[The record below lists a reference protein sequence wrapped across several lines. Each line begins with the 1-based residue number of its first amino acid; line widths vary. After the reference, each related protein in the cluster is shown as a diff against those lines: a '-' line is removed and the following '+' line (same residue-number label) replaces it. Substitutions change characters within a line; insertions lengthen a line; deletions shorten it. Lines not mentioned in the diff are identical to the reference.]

1 MENKEKISNVE
12 NVVIIGSGPA
22 GYTAA
27 IYAARANLQPLLVT
41 GFNSGGIP
49 GGQLM
54 TTTFVENYP
63 GFPDGVLGPEL
74 MDLMKAQA
82 ERWGTNLYESDVVS
96 INTDSHPFELKTL
109 EGTIKTNSI
118 IIATGASANRLGVI
132 NEEKFWSKGI
142 SDLSYEESGGTIIN
156 DLDQKIWG
164 EADLI
169 FCVQTPS
176 EDNLTKLKKGAV
188 LLGLLNPYGNKELL
202 RIINSNKISALSLEL
217 LPRISRAQSSDVL
230 SSQANIAG
238 YKAVL
243 LAASELDRYFPM
255 LMTAAGTV
263 QPAKVVVLGGG
274 VAGLQAVAT
283 AKRLGAIVFVSDIRP
298 AVKEQ
303 VESLGARFI
312 ELPEIE
318 EKPGEAGGYAKAVTP
333 EFLSK
338 QKATLTKYLSE
349 ADVAICTAQ
358 VLGKKAPVLID
369 SPMIKKMRPGAVVI
383 DLAVSQGGNCEGTK
397 SNETIIKD
405 GVKLIGAG
413 ELPSSVPYDASSL
426 YAKNLTSLITPFIK
440 DGLIKLDK
448 EDELISGCL
457 LSDEGVV
464 LQNKVFEN

>member
-1 MENKEKISNVE
+1 MTKILIPIETASGERRVSATPSAVKKLKGLGCEVFVE
-12 NVVIIGSGPA
+12 SSA
-22 GYTAA
+22 GE
-27 IYAARANLQPLLVT
+27 LS
-41 GFNSGGIP
+41 GFND
-49 GGQLM
+49 
-54 TTTFVENYP
+54 T
-63 GFPDGVLGPEL
+63 
-74 MDLMKAQA
+74 
-82 ERWGTNLYESDVVS
+82 LY
-96 INTDSHPFELKTL
+96 K
-109 EGTIKTNSI
+109 
-118 IIATGASANRLGVI
+118 
-132 NEEKFWSKGI
+132 
-142 SDLSYEESGGTIIN
+142 ESGGEIVSKSNIN
-156 DLDQKIWG
+156 IW
-164 EADLI
+164 ENADVV

-176 EDNLTKLKKGAV
+176 ESNLGKLKKGV
-188 LLGLLNPYGNKELL
+188 ILLGLLDPY
-202 RIINSNKISALSLEL
+202 SNEKLQKTITSKKISALSMEL

-312 ELPEIE
+312 ELPEID
-318 EKPGEAGGYAKAVTP
+318 EKPGESGGYAKAVTP

-349 ADVAICTAQ
+349 ADVAVCTAQ

-369 SPMIKKMRPGAVVI
+369 SHMIEKMRPGAVVI

-397 SNETIIKD
+397 SNETIIRN

-413 ELPSSVPYDASSL
+413 ELPSSVPYDASTL

-440 DGLIKLDK
+440 DGVINLDK

-457 LSDEGVV
+457 LSNEGVI

>member
-1 MENKEKISNVE
+1 MTKILIPIETASGERRVSATPSAVKKLKDLGCEVFVE
-12 NVVIIGSGPA
+12 SSA
-22 GYTAA
+22 GE
-27 IYAARANLQPLLVT
+27 LS
-41 GFNSGGIP
+41 GFNDI
-49 GGQLM
+49 
-54 TTTFVENYP
+54 
-63 GFPDGVLGPEL
+63 
-74 MDLMKAQA
+74 
-82 ERWGTNLYESDVVS
+82 LY
-96 INTDSHPFELKTL
+96 K
-109 EGTIKTNSI
+109 
-118 IIATGASANRLGVI
+118 
-132 NEEKFWSKGI
+132 
-142 SDLSYEESGGTIIN
+142 ESGGEIVSKSNIN
-156 DLDQKIWG
+156 IW
-164 EADLI
+164 ENADVI
-169 FCVQTPS
+169 FCVQPPS
-176 EDNLTKLKKGAV
+176 ESNLSKLKKGTI
-188 LLGLLNPYGNKELL
+188 LLGLLNPYANEKLQKT
-202 RIINSNKISALSLEL
+202 ITSKKISALSMEL

-312 ELPEIE
+312 ELPEID
-318 EKPGEAGGYAKAVTP
+318 EKPGESGGYAKAVTP

-369 SPMIKKMRPGAVVI
+369 SHMIEKMRPGAVII

-397 SNETIIKD
+397 SNETIIRN

-413 ELPSSVPYDASSL
+413 ELPSSVPYDASTL

-440 DGLIKLDK
+440 DGVINLDK

-457 LSDEGVV
+457 LSNEGVI

>member
-1 MENKEKISNVE
+1 MTKILIPIETASEERRVSATPAAVKKLKGLGCEVFVE
-12 NVVIIGSGPA
+12 SSA
-22 GYTAA
+22 GE
-27 IYAARANLQPLLVT
+27 LS
-41 GFNSGGIP
+41 GFND
-49 GGQLM
+49 
-54 TTTFVENYP
+54 T
-63 GFPDGVLGPEL
+63 
-74 MDLMKAQA
+74 
-82 ERWGTNLYESDVVS
+82 LY
-96 INTDSHPFELKTL
+96 K
-109 EGTIKTNSI
+109 
-118 IIATGASANRLGVI
+118 
-132 NEEKFWSKGI
+132 
-142 SDLSYEESGGTIIN
+142 ESGGEIVSKSNIN
-156 DLDQKIWG
+156 IW
-164 EADLI
+164 ENADVV
-169 FCVQTPS
+169 FCVQPPS
-176 EDNLTKLKKGAV
+176 ESNLSKLKKGAI
-188 LLGLLNPYGNKELL
+188 LLGLLNPYANEKLQKT
-202 RIINSNKISALSLEL
+202 ITSQKISALSMEL

-312 ELPEIE
+312 ELPEID
-318 EKPGEAGGYAKAVTP
+318 EKPGESGGYAKAVTP

-349 ADVAICTAQ
+349 ADVAVCTAQ

-369 SPMIKKMRPGAVVI
+369 SNMIEKMRPGAVVI

-397 SNETIIKD
+397 SNETIIRN

-413 ELPSSVPYDASSL
+413 ELPSSVPYDASTL

-440 DGLIKLDK
+440 DGVINLDK

-457 LSDEGVV
+457 LSNEGVI

>member
-1 MENKEKISNVE
+1 MTKILIPIETASGERRVSATPSAVKKLKGLGCEVFVE
-12 NVVIIGSGPA
+12 SSA
-22 GYTAA
+22 GE
-27 IYAARANLQPLLVT
+27 LS
-41 GFNSGGIP
+41 GFND
-49 GGQLM
+49 
-54 TTTFVENYP
+54 T
-63 GFPDGVLGPEL
+63 
-74 MDLMKAQA
+74 
-82 ERWGTNLYESDVVS
+82 LY
-96 INTDSHPFELKTL
+96 K
-109 EGTIKTNSI
+109 
-118 IIATGASANRLGVI
+118 
-132 NEEKFWSKGI
+132 
-142 SDLSYEESGGTIIN
+142 ESGGEIVSKSNIN
-156 DLDQKIWG
+156 IW
-164 EADLI
+164 ENADVI
-169 FCVQTPS
+169 FCVQPPS
-176 EDNLTKLKKGAV
+176 ESNLSKLKKGAI
-188 LLGLLNPYGNKELL
+188 LLGLLNPYANEKLQ
-202 RIINSNKISALSLEL
+202 RTITSKKISALSMEL

-312 ELPEIE
+312 ELPEID
-318 EKPGEAGGYAKAVTP
+318 EKPGESGGYAKAVTP

-349 ADVAICTAQ
+349 ADVAVCTAQ

-369 SPMIKKMRPGAVVI
+369 SNMIEKMRPGAVVI

-397 SNETIIKD
+397 SNETIIRN

-413 ELPSSVPYDASSL
+413 ELPSSVPYDASTL

-440 DGLIKLDK
+440 DGVINLDK

-457 LSDEGVV
+457 LSNEGVI

>member
-1 MENKEKISNVE
+1 MTKILIPIETASGERRVSATPSAVKKLKGLGCEVFVE
-12 NVVIIGSGPA
+12 SSA
-22 GYTAA
+22 GE
-27 IYAARANLQPLLVT
+27 LS
-41 GFNSGGIP
+41 GFND
-49 GGQLM
+49 
-54 TTTFVENYP
+54 T
-63 GFPDGVLGPEL
+63 
-74 MDLMKAQA
+74 
-82 ERWGTNLYESDVVS
+82 LY
-96 INTDSHPFELKTL
+96 K
-109 EGTIKTNSI
+109 
-118 IIATGASANRLGVI
+118 
-132 NEEKFWSKGI
+132 
-142 SDLSYEESGGTIIN
+142 ESGGEIVSKSNIN
-156 DLDQKIWG
+156 IW
-164 EADLI
+164 ENADVV
-169 FCVQTPS
+169 FCVQPPS
-176 EDNLTKLKKGAV
+176 ESNLSKLKKGAI
-188 LLGLLNPYGNKELL
+188 LLGLLNPYANEKLQKT
-202 RIINSNKISALSLEL
+202 IASKKISALSMEL

-312 ELPEIE
+312 ELPEIDE
-318 EKPGEAGGYAKAVTP
+318 NPGESGGYAKAVTP

-349 ADVAICTAQ
+349 ADVAVCTAQ
-358 VLGKKAPVLID
+358 VLGRKAPVLID
-369 SPMIKKMRPGAVVI
+369 SNMIEKMRPGAVVI

-397 SNETIIKD
+397 SNETIIRN

-413 ELPSSVPYDASSL
+413 ELPSSVPYDASTL

-440 DGLIKLDK
+440 DGVINLDK

-457 LSDEGVV
+457 LSNEGVI

>member
-1 MENKEKISNVE
+1 MTLFKLSLVCLKNYYKLTKILIPIETASGERRVSATPSAVKKLKGLGCEVFVE
-12 NVVIIGSGPA
+12 SSA
-22 GYTAA
+22 GE
-27 IYAARANLQPLLVT
+27 LS
-41 GFNSGGIP
+41 GFND
-49 GGQLM
+49 
-54 TTTFVENYP
+54 T
-63 GFPDGVLGPEL
+63 
-74 MDLMKAQA
+74 
-82 ERWGTNLYESDVVS
+82 LY
-96 INTDSHPFELKTL
+96 K
-109 EGTIKTNSI
+109 
-118 IIATGASANRLGVI
+118 
-132 NEEKFWSKGI
+132 
-142 SDLSYEESGGTIIN
+142 ESGGEIVSKSNIN
-156 DLDQKIWG
+156 IW
-164 EADLI
+164 ENADVV
-169 FCVQTPS
+169 FCVQPPS
-176 EDNLTKLKKGAV
+176 ESNLSKLKKGAI
-188 LLGLLNPYGNKELL
+188 LLGLLNPYANEKLQKT
-202 RIINSNKISALSLEL
+202 ITSKKISALSMEL

-312 ELPEIE
+312 ELPEID
-318 EKPGEAGGYAKAVTP
+318 EKPGESGGYAKAVTP

-349 ADVAICTAQ
+349 ADVAVCTAQ

-369 SPMIKKMRPGAVVI
+369 SHMIEKMRPGAVVI

-397 SNETIIKD
+397 SNETIIRN

-413 ELPSSVPYDASSL
+413 ELPSSVPYDASTL

-440 DGLIKLDK
+440 DGVINLDK

-457 LSDEGVV
+457 LSNEGVI

>member
-1 MENKEKISNVE
+1 MTKILIPTETASGERRVSATPEAVKKLKSLGCEVFVE
-12 NVVIIGSGPA
+12 SSA
-22 GYTAA
+22 GK
-27 IYAARANLQPLLVT
+27 LS
-41 GFNSGGIP
+41 GFND
-49 GGQLM
+49 
-54 TTTFVENYP
+54 T
-63 GFPDGVLGPEL
+63 
-74 MDLMKAQA
+74 
-82 ERWGTNLYESDVVS
+82 LY
-96 INTDSHPFELKTL
+96 K
-109 EGTIKTNSI
+109 
-118 IIATGASANRLGVI
+118 
-132 NEEKFWSKGI
+132 
-142 SDLSYEESGGTIIN
+142 ESGGEIVKESNIN
-156 DLDQKIWG
+156 IW
-164 EADLI
+164 ENADVV

-176 EDNLTKLKKGAV
+176 ESNLGKLKKGAI
-188 LLGLLNPYGNKELL
+188 LLGLLNPYANEKLQKT
-202 RIINSNKISALSLEL
+202 ITSKKISALSMEL

-312 ELPEIE
+312 ELPEID
-318 EKPGEAGGYAKAVTP
+318 EKPGESGGYAKAVTP
-333 EFLSK
+333 EFLAK

-349 ADVAICTAQ
+349 ADVAVCTAQ

-369 SPMIKKMRPGAVVI
+369 SHMIEKMRPGSVVI

-397 SNETIIKD
+397 SNETIIRN

-413 ELPSSVPYDASSL
+413 ELPSSVPYDASTL

-440 DGLIKLDK
+440 DGLINLDK

-457 LSDEGVV
+457 LSDEGVI
-464 LQNKVFEN
+464 LQKKVFEN

>member
-1 MENKEKISNVE
+1 MTKILIPIETASGERRVSATPGAVKKLKGLGCEVFVE
-12 NVVIIGSGPA
+12 SSA
-22 GYTAA
+22 GE
-27 IYAARANLQPLLVT
+27 LS
-41 GFNSGGIP
+41 GFND
-49 GGQLM
+49 
-54 TTTFVENYP
+54 T
-63 GFPDGVLGPEL
+63 
-74 MDLMKAQA
+74 
-82 ERWGTNLYESDVVS
+82 LY
-96 INTDSHPFELKTL
+96 K
-109 EGTIKTNSI
+109 
-118 IIATGASANRLGVI
+118 
-132 NEEKFWSKGI
+132 
-142 SDLSYEESGGTIIN
+142 ESGGEIFNESNIN
-156 DLDQKIWG
+156 IW
-164 EADLI
+164 ENADVV

-176 EDNLTKLKKGAV
+176 ESNLGKLKKGAI
-188 LLGLLNPYGNKELL
+188 LLGLLNPYTNEKLKK
-202 RIINSNKISALSLEL
+202 IITSKKISALSMEL

-312 ELPEIE
+312 ELPEID
-318 EKPGEAGGYAKAVTP
+318 EKPGESGGYAKAVTP

-349 ADVAICTAQ
+349 ADVAVCTAQ

-369 SPMIKKMRPGAVVI
+369 SHMIEKMRSGSVII

-397 SNETIIKD
+397 SNETIIRN

-413 ELPSSVPYDASSL
+413 ELPSSVPYDASTL

-440 DGLIKLDK
+440 DGVINLDK

-457 LSDEGVV
+457 LSDEGVI
-464 LQNKVFEN
+464 LQNKVFEK

>member
-1 MENKEKISNVE
+1 MTKILIPIETASGERRVSATPSAVKKLKGLGCEVFVE
-12 NVVIIGSGPA
+12 SSA
-22 GYTAA
+22 GE
-27 IYAARANLQPLLVT
+27 LS
-41 GFNSGGIP
+41 GFND
-49 GGQLM
+49 
-54 TTTFVENYP
+54 T
-63 GFPDGVLGPEL
+63 
-74 MDLMKAQA
+74 
-82 ERWGTNLYESDVVS
+82 LY
-96 INTDSHPFELKTL
+96 K
-109 EGTIKTNSI
+109 
-118 IIATGASANRLGVI
+118 
-132 NEEKFWSKGI
+132 
-142 SDLSYEESGGTIIN
+142 ESGGEIVSKSNIN
-156 DLDQKIWG
+156 IW
-164 EADLI
+164 ENADVV
-169 FCVQTPS
+169 FCVQPPS
-176 EDNLTKLKKGAV
+176 ESNLSKLKKGAI
-188 LLGLLNPYGNKELL
+188 LLGLLNPYANEKLQKT
-202 RIINSNKISALSLEL
+202 ITSKKISALSMEL

-283 AKRLGAIVFVSDIRP
+283 ANRLGAIVFVSDIRP

-312 ELPEIE
+312 ELPEID
-318 EKPGEAGGYAKAVTP
+318 EKPGESGGYAKAVTP

-349 ADVAICTAQ
+349 ADVAVCTAQ

-369 SPMIKKMRPGAVVI
+369 SHMIEKMRPGAVVI

-397 SNETIIKD
+397 SNETIIRN

-413 ELPSSVPYDASSL
+413 ELPSSVPYDASTL

-440 DGLIKLDK
+440 DGVINLDK

-457 LSDEGVV
+457 LSNEGVI

>member
-1 MENKEKISNVE
+1 MTKILIPIETASGERRVSATPAAVKKLKGLGCEVFVE
-12 NVVIIGSGPA
+12 SSA
-22 GYTAA
+22 GE
-27 IYAARANLQPLLVT
+27 LS
-41 GFNSGGIP
+41 GFND
-49 GGQLM
+49 
-54 TTTFVENYP
+54 T
-63 GFPDGVLGPEL
+63 
-74 MDLMKAQA
+74 
-82 ERWGTNLYESDVVS
+82 LY
-96 INTDSHPFELKTL
+96 K
-109 EGTIKTNSI
+109 
-118 IIATGASANRLGVI
+118 
-132 NEEKFWSKGI
+132 
-142 SDLSYEESGGTIIN
+142 ESGGEIVGESNIN
-156 DLDQKIWG
+156 IW
-164 EADLI
+164 ENVDVI
-169 FCVQTPS
+169 FCVQIPS
-176 EDNLTKLKKGAV
+176 ESNLGKLKKGAI
-188 LLGLLNPYGNKELL
+188 LLGLLNPYANKKLQN
-202 RIINSNKISALSLEL
+202 IIISKKISALSMEL

-312 ELPEIE
+312 ELPEID
-318 EKPGEAGGYAKAVTP
+318 EKPGESGGYAKAVTP
-333 EFLSK
+333 EFLAK

-349 ADVAICTAQ
+349 ADVAVCTAQ

-369 SPMIKKMRPGAVVI
+369 SHMIEKMRSGAVVI

-397 SNETIIKD
+397 SNETIISN

-413 ELPSSVPYDASSL
+413 ELPSSVPYDASTL

-440 DGLIKLDK
+440 DGVINLDI

-457 LSDEGVV
+457 LSDEGVI
-464 LQNKVFEN
+464 LQNKVFEK

>member
-1 MENKEKISNVE
+1 MFKKYYKLTKILIPIETASGERRVSATPGAVKKLKGLGCEVFVE
-12 NVVIIGSGPA
+12 SSA
-22 GYTAA
+22 GE
-27 IYAARANLQPLLVT
+27 LS
-41 GFNSGGIP
+41 GFND
-49 GGQLM
+49 
-54 TTTFVENYP
+54 T
-63 GFPDGVLGPEL
+63 
-74 MDLMKAQA
+74 
-82 ERWGTNLYESDVVS
+82 LY
-96 INTDSHPFELKTL
+96 K
-109 EGTIKTNSI
+109 
-118 IIATGASANRLGVI
+118 
-132 NEEKFWSKGI
+132 
-142 SDLSYEESGGTIIN
+142 ESGGEIFNESNIN
-156 DLDQKIWG
+156 IW
-164 EADLI
+164 ENADVV
-169 FCVQTPS
+169 FCVQTPPES
-176 EDNLTKLKKGAV
+176 NLRKLKKGAI
-188 LLGLLNPYGNKELL
+188 LLGLLNPYANEKLQK
-202 RIINSNKISALSLEL
+202 IITSKKISALSMEL

-312 ELPEIE
+312 ELPEID
-318 EKPGEAGGYAKAVTP
+318 EKPGESGGYAKAVTP

-349 ADVAICTAQ
+349 ADVAVCTAQ

-369 SPMIKKMRPGAVVI
+369 SHMIEKMRSGSVII

-397 SNETIIKD
+397 SNETIIRN

-413 ELPSSVPYDASSL
+413 ELPSSVPYDASTL

-440 DGLIKLDK
+440 DGVINLDK

-457 LSDEGVV
+457 LSDEGVI
-464 LQNKVFEN
+464 LQNKVFEK

>member
-1 MENKEKISNVE
+1 MTKILIPIETASGERRVSATPSAVKKLKGLGCEVFVE
-12 NVVIIGSGPA
+12 SSA
-22 GYTAA
+22 GE
-27 IYAARANLQPLLVT
+27 LS
-41 GFNSGGIP
+41 GFNDI
-49 GGQLM
+49 
-54 TTTFVENYP
+54 
-63 GFPDGVLGPEL
+63 
-74 MDLMKAQA
+74 
-82 ERWGTNLYESDVVS
+82 LY
-96 INTDSHPFELKTL
+96 K
-109 EGTIKTNSI
+109 
-118 IIATGASANRLGVI
+118 
-132 NEEKFWSKGI
+132 
-142 SDLSYEESGGTIIN
+142 ESGGEIVSKSNIN
-156 DLDQKIWG
+156 IW
-164 EADLI
+164 ENADVV
-169 FCVQTPS
+169 FCVQPPS
-176 EDNLTKLKKGAV
+176 ESNLSKLKKGAI
-188 LLGLLNPYGNKELL
+188 LLGLLNPYANEKLQKT
-202 RIINSNKISALSLEL
+202 ITSKKISALSMEL

-312 ELPEIE
+312 ELPEID
-318 EKPGEAGGYAKAVTP
+318 EKPGESGGYAKAVTP

-349 ADVAICTAQ
+349 ADVAVCTAQ

-369 SPMIKKMRPGAVVI
+369 SNMIEKMRPGAVVI

-397 SNETIIKD
+397 SNETIIRN

-413 ELPSSVPYDASSL
+413 ELPSSVPYDASTL

-440 DGLIKLDK
+440 DGVINLDK

-457 LSDEGVV
+457 LSNEGVI

>member
-1 MENKEKISNVE
+1 MTKILIPIETASGERRVSATPSAVKKLKGLGCEVFVE
-12 NVVIIGSGPA
+12 SSA
-22 GYTAA
+22 GE
-27 IYAARANLQPLLVT
+27 LS
-41 GFNSGGIP
+41 GFND
-49 GGQLM
+49 
-54 TTTFVENYP
+54 T
-63 GFPDGVLGPEL
+63 
-74 MDLMKAQA
+74 
-82 ERWGTNLYESDVVS
+82 LY
-96 INTDSHPFELKTL
+96 K
-109 EGTIKTNSI
+109 
-118 IIATGASANRLGVI
+118 
-132 NEEKFWSKGI
+132 
-142 SDLSYEESGGTIIN
+142 ESGGEIVSKSNIN
-156 DLDQKIWG
+156 IW
-164 EADLI
+164 ENADVV
-169 FCVQTPS
+169 FCVQPPS
-176 EDNLTKLKKGAV
+176 ESNLSKLKKGAI
-188 LLGLLNPYGNKELL
+188 LLGLLNPYANEKLQKT
-202 RIINSNKISALSLEL
+202 ITSKKISALSMEL

-312 ELPEIE
+312 ELPEID
-318 EKPGEAGGYAKAVTP
+318 EKPSESGGYAKAVTP

-349 ADVAICTAQ
+349 ADVAVCTAQ

-369 SPMIKKMRPGAVVI
+369 SHMIEKMRPGAVVI

-397 SNETIIKD
+397 SNETIIRN

-413 ELPSSVPYDASSL
+413 ELPSSVPYDASTL

-440 DGLIKLDK
+440 DGVINLDK

-457 LSDEGVV
+457 LSNEGVI
-464 LQNKVFEN
+464 LQNKVFEK

>member
-1 MENKEKISNVE
+1 MTKILIPIETASGERRVSATPSAVKKLKGLGCEVFVE
-12 NVVIIGSGPA
+12 SSA
-22 GYTAA
+22 GE
-27 IYAARANLQPLLVT
+27 LS
-41 GFNSGGIP
+41 GFND
-49 GGQLM
+49 
-54 TTTFVENYP
+54 T
-63 GFPDGVLGPEL
+63 
-74 MDLMKAQA
+74 
-82 ERWGTNLYESDVVS
+82 LY
-96 INTDSHPFELKTL
+96 K
-109 EGTIKTNSI
+109 
-118 IIATGASANRLGVI
+118 
-132 NEEKFWSKGI
+132 
-142 SDLSYEESGGTIIN
+142 ESGGEIVSKSNIN
-156 DLDQKIWG
+156 IW
-164 EADLI
+164 ENADVV
-169 FCVQTPS
+169 FCVQPPS
-176 EDNLTKLKKGAV
+176 ESNLSKLKKGAI
-188 LLGLLNPYGNKELL
+188 LLGLLNPYANEKLL
-202 RIINSNKISALSLEL
+202 KTITSKKISALSMEL

-312 ELPEIE
+312 ELPEID
-318 EKPGEAGGYAKAVTP
+318 EKPGESGGYAKAVTP

-349 ADVAICTAQ
+349 ADVAVCTAQ

-369 SPMIKKMRPGAVVI
+369 SNMIEKMRPGAVVI

-397 SNETIIKD
+397 SNETIIRN

-413 ELPSSVPYDASSL
+413 ELPSSVPYDASTL

-440 DGLIKLDK
+440 DGVINLDK

-457 LSDEGVV
+457 LSNEGVI

>member
-1 MENKEKISNVE
+1 MTKILIPIETASGERRVSATPSAVKKLKGLGCEVFVE
-12 NVVIIGSGPA
+12 SSA
-22 GYTAA
+22 GE
-27 IYAARANLQPLLVT
+27 LS
-41 GFNSGGIP
+41 GFND
-49 GGQLM
+49 
-54 TTTFVENYP
+54 T
-63 GFPDGVLGPEL
+63 
-74 MDLMKAQA
+74 
-82 ERWGTNLYESDVVS
+82 LY
-96 INTDSHPFELKTL
+96 K
-109 EGTIKTNSI
+109 
-118 IIATGASANRLGVI
+118 
-132 NEEKFWSKGI
+132 
-142 SDLSYEESGGTIIN
+142 ESGGEIVSESNIS
-156 DLDQKIWG
+156 IW
-164 EADLI
+164 ENADVI

-176 EDNLTKLKKGAV
+176 ESNLVKLKKGAI
-188 LLGLLNPYGNKELL
+188 LLGLLNPYANEKLQKT
-202 RIINSNKISALSLEL
+202 ITSQKISALSMEL

-312 ELPEIE
+312 ELPEID
-318 EKPGEAGGYAKAVTP
+318 EKPGESGGYAKAVTP

-349 ADVAICTAQ
+349 ADVAVCTAQ

-369 SPMIKKMRPGAVVI
+369 SHMIEKMRPGAVVI

-397 SNETIIKD
+397 SNETIIRN

-413 ELPSSVPYDASSL
+413 ELPSSVPYDASTL

-440 DGLIKLDK
+440 DGVINLDK

-457 LSDEGVV
+457 LSNEGVI

>member
-1 MENKEKISNVE
+1 MFKKYYKLTKILIPIETASGERRVSATPGAVKKLKGLGCEVFVE
-12 NVVIIGSGPA
+12 SSA
-22 GYTAA
+22 GE
-27 IYAARANLQPLLVT
+27 LS
-41 GFNSGGIP
+41 GFND
-49 GGQLM
+49 
-54 TTTFVENYP
+54 T
-63 GFPDGVLGPEL
+63 
-74 MDLMKAQA
+74 
-82 ERWGTNLYESDVVS
+82 LY
-96 INTDSHPFELKTL
+96 K
-109 EGTIKTNSI
+109 
-118 IIATGASANRLGVI
+118 
-132 NEEKFWSKGI
+132 
-142 SDLSYEESGGTIIN
+142 ESGGEIFNESNIN
-156 DLDQKIWG
+156 IW
-164 EADLI
+164 ENADVV

-176 EDNLTKLKKGAV
+176 ESNLGKLKKGAI
-188 LLGLLNPYGNKELL
+188 LLGLLNPYANEKLQK
-202 RIINSNKISALSLEL
+202 IITSKKISALSMEL

-243 LAASELDRYFPM
+243 LAASKLDRYFPM

-312 ELPEIE
+312 ELPEID
-318 EKPGEAGGYAKAVTP
+318 EKPGESGGYAKAVTP

-349 ADVAICTAQ
+349 ADVAVCTAQ

-369 SPMIKKMRPGAVVI
+369 SHMIEKMRSGSVII

-397 SNETIIKD
+397 SNETIIRN

-413 ELPSSVPYDASSL
+413 ELPSSVPYDASTL

-440 DGLIKLDK
+440 DGVINLDK

-457 LSDEGVV
+457 LSDEGVI
-464 LQNKVFEN
+464 LQNKVFEK

>member
-1 MENKEKISNVE
+1 MTKILIPIETASGERRVSATPAAVKKLKGLGCEVFVE
-12 NVVIIGSGPA
+12 SSA
-22 GYTAA
+22 GE
-27 IYAARANLQPLLVT
+27 LS
-41 GFNSGGIP
+41 GFND
-49 GGQLM
+49 
-54 TTTFVENYP
+54 T
-63 GFPDGVLGPEL
+63 
-74 MDLMKAQA
+74 
-82 ERWGTNLYESDVVS
+82 LY
-96 INTDSHPFELKTL
+96 K
-109 EGTIKTNSI
+109 
-118 IIATGASANRLGVI
+118 
-132 NEEKFWSKGI
+132 
-142 SDLSYEESGGTIIN
+142 ESGGEIVSKSNIN
-156 DLDQKIWG
+156 IW
-164 EADLI
+164 ENADVV
-169 FCVQTPS
+169 FCVQPPS
-176 EDNLTKLKKGAV
+176 ESNLSKLKKGAI
-188 LLGLLNPYGNKELL
+188 LLGLLNPYANEKLQ
-202 RIINSNKISALSLEL
+202 RTITSKKISALSMEL

-312 ELPEIE
+312 ELPEID
-318 EKPGEAGGYAKAVTP
+318 EKPGESGGYAKAVTP

-349 ADVAICTAQ
+349 ADVAVCTAQ

-369 SPMIKKMRPGAVVI
+369 SHMIEKMRPGAVVI

-397 SNETIIKD
+397 SNETIIRN

-413 ELPSSVPYDASSL
+413 ELPSSVPYDASTL

-440 DGLIKLDK
+440 DGVINLDK

-457 LSDEGVV
+457 LSNEGVI

>member
-1 MENKEKISNVE
+1 MFKKYYKLTNILIPIETASGEKRVSATPGAVKKLKGLGCEVFVE
-12 NVVIIGSGPA
+12 SSA
-22 GYTAA
+22 GE
-27 IYAARANLQPLLVT
+27 LS
-41 GFNSGGIP
+41 GFND
-49 GGQLM
+49 
-54 TTTFVENYP
+54 T
-63 GFPDGVLGPEL
+63 
-74 MDLMKAQA
+74 
-82 ERWGTNLYESDVVS
+82 
-96 INTDSHPFELKTL
+96 
-109 EGTIKTNSI
+109 
-118 IIATGASANRLGVI
+118 
-132 NEEKFWSKGI
+132 
-142 SDLSYEESGGTIIN
+142 SYQESGGEIVSKSN
-156 DLDQKIWG
+156 EGIWKK
-164 EADLI
+164 ADVV

-176 EDNLTKLKKGAV
+176 EKNLEKLQKGAI
-188 LLGLLNPYGNKELL
+188 LLGLLDPHGNEKL
-202 RIINSNKISALSLEL
+202 RDTIISKKISALSMEL

-312 ELPEIE
+312 ELPEID
-318 EKPGEAGGYAKAVTP
+318 EKPGELGGYAKAVTP

-369 SPMIKKMRPGAVVI
+369 SPMLEKMRSGSVVI

-405 GVKLIGAG
+405 GIKLIGAG

-440 DGLIKLDK
+440 DGVIKLDK

>member
-1 MENKEKISNVE
+1 MTKILIPIETASGERRVSATPSAVKKLKGLGCEVFVE
-12 NVVIIGSGPA
+12 SSA
-22 GYTAA
+22 GE
-27 IYAARANLQPLLVT
+27 LS
-41 GFNSGGIP
+41 GFND
-49 GGQLM
+49 
-54 TTTFVENYP
+54 T
-63 GFPDGVLGPEL
+63 
-74 MDLMKAQA
+74 
-82 ERWGTNLYESDVVS
+82 LY
-96 INTDSHPFELKTL
+96 K
-109 EGTIKTNSI
+109 
-118 IIATGASANRLGVI
+118 
-132 NEEKFWSKGI
+132 
-142 SDLSYEESGGTIIN
+142 ESGGEIVGKSNIN
-156 DLDQKIWG
+156 IW
-164 EADLI
+164 ENADVV
-169 FCVQTPS
+169 FCVQPPS
-176 EDNLTKLKKGAV
+176 ESNLSKLKKGAI
-188 LLGLLNPYGNKELL
+188 LLGLLNPYANEKLQKT
-202 RIINSNKISALSLEL
+202 ITSQKISALSMEL

-312 ELPEIE
+312 ELPEID
-318 EKPGEAGGYAKAVTP
+318 EKPGESGGYAKAVTP

-349 ADVAICTAQ
+349 ADVAVCTAQ

-369 SPMIKKMRPGAVVI
+369 SNMIEKMRPGAVVI

-397 SNETIIKD
+397 SNETIIRN

-413 ELPSSVPYDASSL
+413 ELPSSVPYDASTL

-440 DGLIKLDK
+440 DGVINLDK

-457 LSDEGVV
+457 LSNEGVI

>member
-1 MENKEKISNVE
+1 MTKILIPIETASGERRVSATPSAVKKLKSLGCEVFVE
-12 NVVIIGSGPA
+12 SSA
-22 GYTAA
+22 GE
-27 IYAARANLQPLLVT
+27 LS
-41 GFNSGGIP
+41 GFND
-49 GGQLM
+49 
-54 TTTFVENYP
+54 T
-63 GFPDGVLGPEL
+63 
-74 MDLMKAQA
+74 
-82 ERWGTNLYESDVVS
+82 LY
-96 INTDSHPFELKTL
+96 K
-109 EGTIKTNSI
+109 
-118 IIATGASANRLGVI
+118 
-132 NEEKFWSKGI
+132 
-142 SDLSYEESGGTIIN
+142 ESGGEIVSKSNIN
-156 DLDQKIWG
+156 IW
-164 EADLI
+164 ENADAV
-169 FCVQTPS
+169 FCVQPPS
-176 EDNLTKLKKGAV
+176 ESNLSKLKKGAI
-188 LLGLLNPYGNKELL
+188 LLGLLNPYANKKLQKT
-202 RIINSNKISALSLEL
+202 ITSKKISALSMEL

-238 YKAVL
+238 YKAIL

-312 ELPEIE
+312 ELPEID
-318 EKPGEAGGYAKAVTP
+318 EKPGESGGYAKAVTP

-349 ADVAICTAQ
+349 ADVAVCTAQ

-369 SPMIKKMRPGAVVI
+369 SHMIEKMRPGAVVI

-397 SNETIIKD
+397 SNETIIRN

-413 ELPSSVPYDASSL
+413 ELPSSVPYDASTL

-440 DGLIKLDK
+440 DGVINLDK

-457 LSDEGVV
+457 LSNEGVI

>member
-1 MENKEKISNVE
+1 MTKILIPIE
-12 NVVIIGSGPA
+12 TASGERRVSATPSA
-22 GYTAA
+22 VKKLKG
-27 IYAARANLQPLLVT
+27 LGCEV
-41 GFNSGGIP
+41 
-49 GGQLM
+49 
-54 TTTFVENYP
+54 FVENSAGELS
-63 GFPDGVLGPEL
+63 GFNDI
-74 MDLMKAQA
+74 
-82 ERWGTNLYESDVVS
+82 LY
-96 INTDSHPFELKTL
+96 K
-109 EGTIKTNSI
+109 
-118 IIATGASANRLGVI
+118 
-132 NEEKFWSKGI
+132 
-142 SDLSYEESGGTIIN
+142 ESGGEIVSESNIN
-156 DLDQKIWG
+156 IW
-164 EADLI
+164 ENVDI
-169 FCVQTPS
+169 VFCVQTPS
-176 EDNLTKLKKGAV
+176 ESNLGKLKKGAI
-188 LLGLLNPYGNKELL
+188 LLGLLNPYANKKLQKT
-202 RIINSNKISALSLEL
+202 ITSKKISALSMEL

-312 ELPEIE
+312 ELPEID
-318 EKPGEAGGYAKAVTP
+318 EKPGESGGYAKAVTP

-349 ADVAICTAQ
+349 ADVAVCTAQ
-358 VLGKKAPVLID
+358 VLGKKSPILID
-369 SPMIKKMRPGAVVI
+369 AHMIEKMRPGAVVI

-397 SNETIIKD
+397 SNETIIRN

-413 ELPSSVPYDASSL
+413 ELPSSVPYDASTL
-426 YAKNLTSLITPFIK
+426 YAKNITSLITPFIK
-440 DGLIKLDK
+440 DGVINLDI

-457 LSDEGVV
+457 LSNEGVI

>member
-1 MENKEKISNVE
+1 MSKKYYKLTKILIPIETASGERRVSATPSAVKKLKGLGCEVFVE
-12 NVVIIGSGPA
+12 SSA
-22 GYTAA
+22 GE
-27 IYAARANLQPLLVT
+27 LS
-41 GFNSGGIP
+41 GFND
-49 GGQLM
+49 
-54 TTTFVENYP
+54 T
-63 GFPDGVLGPEL
+63 
-74 MDLMKAQA
+74 
-82 ERWGTNLYESDVVS
+82 LY
-96 INTDSHPFELKTL
+96 K
-109 EGTIKTNSI
+109 
-118 IIATGASANRLGVI
+118 
-132 NEEKFWSKGI
+132 
-142 SDLSYEESGGTIIN
+142 ESGGEIVSKSNIN
-156 DLDQKIWG
+156 IW
-164 EADLI
+164 ENADVV
-169 FCVQTPS
+169 FCVQPPS
-176 EDNLTKLKKGAV
+176 ESNLSKLKKGAI
-188 LLGLLNPYGNKELL
+188 LLGLLNPYANEKLQKT
-202 RIINSNKISALSLEL
+202 ITSKKISALSMEL

-312 ELPEIE
+312 ELPEID
-318 EKPGEAGGYAKAVTP
+318 EKPGESGGYAKAVTP

-349 ADVAICTAQ
+349 ADVAVCTAQ

-369 SPMIKKMRPGAVVI
+369 SHMIEKMRPGAVVI

-397 SNETIIKD
+397 SNETIIRN

-413 ELPSSVPYDASSL
+413 ELPSSVPYDASTL

-440 DGLIKLDK
+440 DGVINLDK

-457 LSDEGVV
+457 LSNEGVI

>member
-1 MENKEKISNVE
+1 MTKILIPTEKHTGERRVSATPETVKKLKSLGCEVYIESKAGE
-12 NVVIIGSGPA
+12 LSGFSDFS
-22 GYTAA
+22 YK
-27 IYAARANLQPLLVT
+27 Q
-41 GFNSGGIP
+41 SGGEI
-49 GGQLM
+49 
-54 TTTFVENYP
+54 VS
-63 GFPDGVLGPEL
+63 
-74 MDLMKAQA
+74 
-82 ERWGTNLYESDVVS
+82 ERD
-96 INTDSHPFELKTL
+96 IN
-109 EGTIKTNSI
+109 
-118 IIATGASANRLGVI
+118 
-132 NEEKFWSKGI
+132 
-142 SDLSYEESGGTIIN
+142 
-156 DLDQKIWG
+156 IWG
-164 EADLI
+164 EADII
-169 FCVQTPS
+169 FCVQVPS
-176 EDNLTKLKKGAV
+176 EDNLITLKKGAI
-188 LLGLLNPYGNKELL
+188 LLGLLNPYGNKDLL
-202 RIINSNKISALSLEL
+202 KIINSNLISTLSLEL

-298 AVKEQ
+298 AVQEQ

-312 ELPEIE
+312 ELPEID

-333 EFLSK
+333 EFLKK

-369 SPMIKKMRPGAVVI
+369 SPMLEKMRPGAVVI
-383 DLAVSQGGNCEGTK
+383 DLAVAQGGNCEGTK
-397 SNETIIKD
+397 ANETIIKD

-426 YAKNLTSLITPFIK
+426 YAKNLISLITPFIK

-457 LSDEGVV
+457 LSYEGVV

>member
-1 MENKEKISNVE
+1 LTKILIPTEKHTGERRVSATPETVKKLKSLGCEVYIESKAGE
-12 NVVIIGSGPA
+12 LSG
-22 GYTAA
+22 
-27 IYAARANLQPLLVT
+27 
-41 GFNSGGIP
+41 F
-49 GGQLM
+49 
-54 TTTFVENYP
+54 
-63 GFPDGVLGPEL
+63 
-74 MDLMKAQA
+74 
-82 ERWGTNLYESDVVS
+82 SD
-96 INTDSHPFELKTL
+96 F
-109 EGTIKTNSI
+109 
-118 IIATGASANRLGVI
+118 
-132 NEEKFWSKGI
+132 
-142 SDLSYEESGGTIIN
+142 SYKESGGEIVSERDIN
-156 DLDQKIWG
+156 IWG
-164 EADLI
+164 EADII
-169 FCVQTPS
+169 FCVQVPS
-176 EDNLTKLKKGAV
+176 EDNLITLKKGAI
-188 LLGLLNPYGNKELL
+188 LLGLLNPYGNKDLL
-202 RIINSNKISALSLEL
+202 KIINSNMISTLSLEL

-298 AVKEQ
+298 AVQEQ

-312 ELPEIE
+312 ELPEID

-333 EFLSK
+333 EFLKK

-369 SPMIKKMRPGAVVI
+369 SPMLEKMRPGAVVI
-383 DLAVSQGGNCEGTK
+383 DLAVSQGGNCEGIK

-440 DGLIKLDK
+440 DGVIKLNK
-448 EDELISGCL
+448 EDELIAGCL
-457 LSDEGVV
+457 LSDEGVI

>member
-1 MENKEKISNVE
+1 MTKILIPIETASGERRVSATPSAVKKLKGLGCEVFVE
-12 NVVIIGSGPA
+12 SSA
-22 GYTAA
+22 GK
-27 IYAARANLQPLLVT
+27 LS
-41 GFNSGGIP
+41 GFND
-49 GGQLM
+49 
-54 TTTFVENYP
+54 T
-63 GFPDGVLGPEL
+63 
-74 MDLMKAQA
+74 
-82 ERWGTNLYESDVVS
+82 LY
-96 INTDSHPFELKTL
+96 K
-109 EGTIKTNSI
+109 
-118 IIATGASANRLGVI
+118 
-132 NEEKFWSKGI
+132 
-142 SDLSYEESGGTIIN
+142 ESGGEIVSESNIS
-156 DLDQKIWG
+156 IW
-164 EADLI
+164 ENADVI

-176 EDNLTKLKKGAV
+176 ESNLVKLKKGAM
-188 LLGLLNPYGNKELL
+188 LLGLLNPYANEKLQKTL
-202 RIINSNKISALSLEL
+202 TSKKISALSMEL

-283 AKRLGAIVFVSDIRP
+283 AKRLGAIVLVSDIRP

-312 ELPEIE
+312 ELPEID
-318 EKPGEAGGYAKAVTP
+318 EKPGESGGYAKAVTP

-349 ADVAICTAQ
+349 ADVAVCTAQ

-369 SPMIKKMRPGAVVI
+369 SNMIEKMRPGAVVI

-397 SNETIIKD
+397 SNETIIRN

-413 ELPSSVPYDASSL
+413 ELPSSVPYDASTL

-440 DGLIKLDK
+440 DGVINLDK

-457 LSDEGVV
+457 LSNEGVI

>member
-1 MENKEKISNVE
+1 MTKILIPIETASGERRVSATPSAVKKLKGLGCEVFVE
-12 NVVIIGSGPA
+12 SSA
-22 GYTAA
+22 GE
-27 IYAARANLQPLLVT
+27 LS
-41 GFNSGGIP
+41 GFND
-49 GGQLM
+49 
-54 TTTFVENYP
+54 T
-63 GFPDGVLGPEL
+63 
-74 MDLMKAQA
+74 
-82 ERWGTNLYESDVVS
+82 LY
-96 INTDSHPFELKTL
+96 K
-109 EGTIKTNSI
+109 
-118 IIATGASANRLGVI
+118 
-132 NEEKFWSKGI
+132 
-142 SDLSYEESGGTIIN
+142 ESGGEIVSESNIN
-156 DLDQKIWG
+156 TW
-164 EADLI
+164 ENADVVL
-169 FCVQTPS
+169 CVQPPS
-176 EDNLTKLKKGAV
+176 ESNLSKLKKGAI
-188 LLGLLNPYGNKELL
+188 LLGLLNPYANEKLQKT
-202 RIINSNKISALSLEL
+202 ITSKKISALSMEL

-312 ELPEIE
+312 ELPEID
-318 EKPGEAGGYAKAVTP
+318 EKPGESGGYAKAVTP

-349 ADVAICTAQ
+349 ADVAVCTAQ

-369 SPMIKKMRPGAVVI
+369 SNMIEKMRPGAVVI

-397 SNETIIKD
+397 SNETIIRN

-413 ELPSSVPYDASSL
+413 ELPSSVPYDASTL

-440 DGLIKLDK
+440 DGVINLDK

-457 LSDEGVV
+457 LSNEGVI

>member
-1 MENKEKISNVE
+1 MTKILIPIETASGERRVSATPSAVKKLKGLGCEVFVE
-12 NVVIIGSGPA
+12 SSA
-22 GYTAA
+22 GE
-27 IYAARANLQPLLVT
+27 LS
-41 GFNSGGIP
+41 GFND
-49 GGQLM
+49 
-54 TTTFVENYP
+54 T
-63 GFPDGVLGPEL
+63 
-74 MDLMKAQA
+74 
-82 ERWGTNLYESDVVS
+82 LY
-96 INTDSHPFELKTL
+96 K
-109 EGTIKTNSI
+109 
-118 IIATGASANRLGVI
+118 
-132 NEEKFWSKGI
+132 
-142 SDLSYEESGGTIIN
+142 ESGGEIVSKSNIN
-156 DLDQKIWG
+156 IW
-164 EADLI
+164 ENADVV
-169 FCVQTPS
+169 FCVQPPS
-176 EDNLTKLKKGAV
+176 ESNLSKLKKGAI
-188 LLGLLNPYGNKELL
+188 LLGLLNPYANEKLQKT
-202 RIINSNKISALSLEL
+202 ITSKKISALSMEL

-312 ELPEIE
+312 ELPEID
-318 EKPGEAGGYAKAVTP
+318 EKPGESGGYAKAVTP

-349 ADVAICTAQ
+349 ADVAVCTAQ

-369 SPMIKKMRPGAVVI
+369 SHMIEKMRPGAVVI
-383 DLAVSQGGNCEGTK
+383 DLAVSQGGNCQGTK
-397 SNETIIKD
+397 SNETIVRN

-413 ELPSSVPYDASSL
+413 ELPSSVPYDASTL

-440 DGLIKLDK
+440 DGVINLDK

-457 LSDEGVV
+457 LSNEGVI

>member
-1 MENKEKISNVE
+1 MTKILIPIETASGERRVSATPSAVKKLKGLGCEVFVE
-12 NVVIIGSGPA
+12 SSA
-22 GYTAA
+22 GE
-27 IYAARANLQPLLVT
+27 LS
-41 GFNSGGIP
+41 GFND
-49 GGQLM
+49 
-54 TTTFVENYP
+54 T
-63 GFPDGVLGPEL
+63 
-74 MDLMKAQA
+74 
-82 ERWGTNLYESDVVS
+82 LY
-96 INTDSHPFELKTL
+96 K
-109 EGTIKTNSI
+109 
-118 IIATGASANRLGVI
+118 
-132 NEEKFWSKGI
+132 
-142 SDLSYEESGGTIIN
+142 ESGGEIVSKSNIN
-156 DLDQKIWG
+156 IW
-164 EADLI
+164 ENADVV
-169 FCVQTPS
+169 FCVQPPS
-176 EDNLTKLKKGAV
+176 ESNLSKLKKGAI
-188 LLGLLNPYGNKELL
+188 LLGLLNPYANEKLQKT
-202 RIINSNKISALSLEL
+202 ITSKKISALSMEL

-312 ELPEIE
+312 ELPEID
-318 EKPGEAGGYAKAVTP
+318 EKPGESGGYAKAVTP

-349 ADVAICTAQ
+349 ADVAVCTAQ

-369 SPMIKKMRPGAVVI
+369 SHMIEKMRPGAVVI

-397 SNETIIKD
+397 SNETIIRN
-405 GVKLIGAG
+405 GVKLVGAG
-413 ELPSSVPYDASSL
+413 ELPSSVPYDASTL

-440 DGLIKLDK
+440 DGVINLDK

-457 LSDEGVV
+457 LSNEGVI

>member
-1 MENKEKISNVE
+1 MTKILIPIETASGERRVSATPSAVKKLKGLGCEVFVE
-12 NVVIIGSGPA
+12 SSA
-22 GYTAA
+22 GE
-27 IYAARANLQPLLVT
+27 LS
-41 GFNSGGIP
+41 GFND
-49 GGQLM
+49 
-54 TTTFVENYP
+54 T
-63 GFPDGVLGPEL
+63 
-74 MDLMKAQA
+74 
-82 ERWGTNLYESDVVS
+82 LY
-96 INTDSHPFELKTL
+96 K
-109 EGTIKTNSI
+109 
-118 IIATGASANRLGVI
+118 
-132 NEEKFWSKGI
+132 
-142 SDLSYEESGGTIIN
+142 ESGGEIVSKSNIN
-156 DLDQKIWG
+156 IW
-164 EADLI
+164 ENADVV

-176 EDNLTKLKKGAV
+176 QSNLDKLKKGAI
-188 LLGLLNPYGNKELL
+188 LLGLLNPYANEKLQKT
-202 RIINSNKISALSLEL
+202 ITSQKISALSMEL

-312 ELPEIE
+312 ELPEID
-318 EKPGEAGGYAKAVTP
+318 EKPGESGGYAKAVTP

-349 ADVAICTAQ
+349 ADVAVCTAQ

-369 SPMIKKMRPGAVVI
+369 SHMIEKMRPGAVVI

-397 SNETIIKD
+397 SNETIIRN

-413 ELPSSVPYDASSL
+413 ELPSSVPYDASTL

-440 DGLIKLDK
+440 DGVINLDK

-457 LSDEGVV
+457 LSNEGVI

>member
-1 MENKEKISNVE
+1 MTKILIPIETASGERRVSATPSAVKKLKCLGCEVFVE
-12 NVVIIGSGPA
+12 SSA
-22 GYTAA
+22 GE
-27 IYAARANLQPLLVT
+27 LS
-41 GFNSGGIP
+41 GFND
-49 GGQLM
+49 
-54 TTTFVENYP
+54 T
-63 GFPDGVLGPEL
+63 
-74 MDLMKAQA
+74 
-82 ERWGTNLYESDVVS
+82 LY
-96 INTDSHPFELKTL
+96 K
-109 EGTIKTNSI
+109 
-118 IIATGASANRLGVI
+118 
-132 NEEKFWSKGI
+132 
-142 SDLSYEESGGTIIN
+142 ESGGEIVSKSNIN
-156 DLDQKIWG
+156 IW
-164 EADLI
+164 ENADVV
-169 FCVQTPS
+169 FCVQPPS
-176 EDNLTKLKKGAV
+176 ESNLSKLKKGAI
-188 LLGLLNPYGNKELL
+188 LLGLLNPYANEKLQKT
-202 RIINSNKISALSLEL
+202 ITSKKISALSMEL

-312 ELPEIE
+312 ELPEID
-318 EKPGEAGGYAKAVTP
+318 EKPGESGGYAKAVTP

-349 ADVAICTAQ
+349 ADVAVCTAQ

-369 SPMIKKMRPGAVVI
+369 SNMIEKMRPGAVVI

-397 SNETIIKD
+397 SNETIIKN

-413 ELPSSVPYDASSL
+413 ELPSSVPYDASTL

-440 DGLIKLDK
+440 DGVINLDK

-457 LSDEGVV
+457 LSNEGVI

>member
-1 MENKEKISNVE
+1 MAKILIPIETATGERRVSATPGAVKKLKSFGCEVFVE
-12 NVVIIGSGPA
+12 SSA
-22 GYTAA
+22 GE
-27 IYAARANLQPLLVT
+27 LS
-41 GFNSGGIP
+41 GFND
-49 GGQLM
+49 
-54 TTTFVENYP
+54 T
-63 GFPDGVLGPEL
+63 
-74 MDLMKAQA
+74 
-82 ERWGTNLYESDVVS
+82 LY
-96 INTDSHPFELKTL
+96 K
-109 EGTIKTNSI
+109 
-118 IIATGASANRLGVI
+118 
-132 NEEKFWSKGI
+132 
-142 SDLSYEESGGTIIN
+142 ESGGEIVSESN
-156 DLDQKIWG
+156 VNIWE
-164 EADLI
+164 EADI
-169 FCVQTPS
+169 VFCVQIPS
-176 EDNLTKLKKGAV
+176 EANLGHLKKGAI
-188 LLGLLNPYGNKELL
+188 LLGLLDPYANEKLKET
-202 RIINSNKISALSLEL
+202 ITAKKISALSMEL

-312 ELPEIE
+312 ELPEID
-318 EKPGEAGGYAKAVTP
+318 EKPSESGGYAKAVTP
-333 EFLSK
+333 EFLAK

-349 ADVAICTAQ
+349 ADVAVCTAQ

-369 SPMIKKMRPGAVVI
+369 SYMIEKMRPGAVVI

-397 SNETIIKD
+397 SNETIIRN

-413 ELPSSVPYDASSL
+413 ELPSSVPYDASTL

-440 DGLIKLDK
+440 DGVINLDK

-457 LSDEGVV
+457 LSDEGVI
-464 LQNKVFEN
+464 LKNKVFEN

>member
-1 MENKEKISNVE
+1 MKKLKGLGCEVFIES
-12 NVVIIGSGPA
+12 SA
-22 GYTAA
+22 GE
-27 IYAARANLQPLLVT
+27 LS
-41 GFNSGGIP
+41 GFND
-49 GGQLM
+49 
-54 TTTFVENYP
+54 T
-63 GFPDGVLGPEL
+63 
-74 MDLMKAQA
+74 
-82 ERWGTNLYESDVVS
+82 LY
-96 INTDSHPFELKTL
+96 K
-109 EGTIKTNSI
+109 
-118 IIATGASANRLGVI
+118 
-132 NEEKFWSKGI
+132 
-142 SDLSYEESGGTIIN
+142 ESGGEIVNESNIN
-156 DLDQKIWG
+156 IW
-164 EADLI
+164 ENADVV

-176 EDNLTKLKKGAV
+176 ESNLGKLKKGAI
-188 LLGLLNPYGNKELL
+188 LLGLLNPYANEKLQK
-202 RIINSNKISALSLEL
+202 IIKSKKISALSMEL

-243 LAASELDRYFPM
+243 LAASKLDRYFPM

-312 ELPEIE
+312 ELPEID
-318 EKPGEAGGYAKAVTP
+318 EKPGESGGYAKAVTP

-349 ADVAICTAQ
+349 ADVAVCTAQ

-369 SPMIKKMRPGAVVI
+369 SHMIEKMRSGSVII

-397 SNETIIKD
+397 SNETIIRN

-413 ELPSSVPYDASSL
+413 ELPSSVPYDASTL

-440 DGLIKLDK
+440 DGVINLDK

-457 LSDEGVV
+457 LSDEGVI
-464 LQNKVFEN
+464 LQNKVFEK

>member
-1 MENKEKISNVE
+1 MTKILIPIETATGERRVSATPGTVKKLKSVGCEVFVE
-12 NVVIIGSGPA
+12 SSA
-22 GYTAA
+22 GE
-27 IYAARANLQPLLVT
+27 LS
-41 GFNSGGIP
+41 GFND
-49 GGQLM
+49 
-54 TTTFVENYP
+54 T
-63 GFPDGVLGPEL
+63 
-74 MDLMKAQA
+74 
-82 ERWGTNLYESDVVS
+82 LY
-96 INTDSHPFELKTL
+96 K
-109 EGTIKTNSI
+109 
-118 IIATGASANRLGVI
+118 
-132 NEEKFWSKGI
+132 
-142 SDLSYEESGGTIIN
+142 ESGGVIVSKSDVN
-156 DLDQKIWG
+156 IWE
-164 EADLI
+164 EADI
-169 FCVQTPS
+169 VFCVQIPS
-176 EDNLTKLKKGAV
+176 EANLGYLKKGAI
-188 LLGLLNPYGNKELL
+188 LLGLLDPYANEKLKKT
-202 RIINSNKISALSLEL
+202 IIAKKISALSMEL

-312 ELPEIE
+312 ELPEVD
-318 EKPGEAGGYAKAVTP
+318 EKPGESGGYAKAVTP

-338 QKATLTKYLSE
+338 QKATLTNYLSE
-349 ADVAICTAQ
+349 ADVAVCTAQ

-369 SPMIKKMRPGAVVI
+369 SHMIKKMRPGAVVI

-397 SNETIIKD
+397 SNETVVIN

-413 ELPSSVPYDASSL
+413 ELPSSVPYDASTL

-440 DGLIKLDK
+440 DGVINLDK
-448 EDELISGCL
+448 DDELISGCL
-457 LSDEGVV
+457 LGNEGVI
-464 LQNKVFEN
+464 LQNKVFEK

>member
-1 MENKEKISNVE
+1 MTKILIPIETASGERRVSATPSAVKKLKGLGCEVFVE
-12 NVVIIGSGPA
+12 SSA
-22 GYTAA
+22 GE
-27 IYAARANLQPLLVT
+27 LS
-41 GFNSGGIP
+41 GFND
-49 GGQLM
+49 
-54 TTTFVENYP
+54 T
-63 GFPDGVLGPEL
+63 
-74 MDLMKAQA
+74 
-82 ERWGTNLYESDVVS
+82 LY
-96 INTDSHPFELKTL
+96 K
-109 EGTIKTNSI
+109 
-118 IIATGASANRLGVI
+118 
-132 NEEKFWSKGI
+132 
-142 SDLSYEESGGTIIN
+142 ESGGEIVSKSNIN
-156 DLDQKIWG
+156 IW
-164 EADLI
+164 ENADVV
-169 FCVQTPS
+169 FCVQPPS
-176 EDNLTKLKKGAV
+176 ESNLSKLKKGAI
-188 LLGLLNPYGNKELL
+188 LLGLLNPYANEKLQKT
-202 RIINSNKISALSLEL
+202 ITSKKISALSMEL

-312 ELPEIE
+312 ELPEID
-318 EKPGEAGGYAKAVTP
+318 EKPGESGGYAKAVTP

-349 ADVAICTAQ
+349 ADVAVCTAQ

-369 SPMIKKMRPGAVVI
+369 SHMIEKMRSGAVVI

-397 SNETIIKD
+397 SNETIIRN

-413 ELPSSVPYDASSL
+413 ELPSSVPYDASTL

-440 DGLIKLDK
+440 DGVINLDK

-457 LSDEGVV
+457 LSNEGVI

>member
-1 MENKEKISNVE
+1 MTKILIPIETSSGERRVSATPAAVKKLKGLGCEVFVE
-12 NVVIIGSGPA
+12 SSA
-22 GYTAA
+22 GE
-27 IYAARANLQPLLVT
+27 LS
-41 GFNSGGIP
+41 GFND
-49 GGQLM
+49 
-54 TTTFVENYP
+54 T
-63 GFPDGVLGPEL
+63 
-74 MDLMKAQA
+74 
-82 ERWGTNLYESDVVS
+82 LY
-96 INTDSHPFELKTL
+96 K
-109 EGTIKTNSI
+109 
-118 IIATGASANRLGVI
+118 
-132 NEEKFWSKGI
+132 
-142 SDLSYEESGGTIIN
+142 ESGGEIVSESNIS
-156 DLDQKIWG
+156 IW
-164 EADLI
+164 ENADVI

-176 EDNLTKLKKGAV
+176 DSNLVKLKKGAI
-188 LLGLLNPYGNKELL
+188 LLGLLNPYANEKLQKT
-202 RIINSNKISALSLEL
+202 ITSQKISALSMEL

-312 ELPEIE
+312 ELPEID
-318 EKPGEAGGYAKAVTP
+318 EKPGESGGYAKAVTP

-349 ADVAICTAQ
+349 ADVAVCTAQ

-369 SPMIKKMRPGAVVI
+369 SHMIEKMRPGAVVI

-397 SNETIIKD
+397 SNETIIRN

-413 ELPSSVPYDASSL
+413 ELPSSVPYDASTL

-440 DGLIKLDK
+440 DGVINLDK

-457 LSDEGVV
+457 LSNEGVI

>member
-1 MENKEKISNVE
+1 MTKILIPIETASGERRVSATPSAVKKLKGLGCEVFVE
-12 NVVIIGSGPA
+12 SSA
-22 GYTAA
+22 GE
-27 IYAARANLQPLLVT
+27 LS
-41 GFNSGGIP
+41 GFNDI
-49 GGQLM
+49 
-54 TTTFVENYP
+54 
-63 GFPDGVLGPEL
+63 
-74 MDLMKAQA
+74 
-82 ERWGTNLYESDVVS
+82 LY
-96 INTDSHPFELKTL
+96 
-109 EGTIKTNSI
+109 
-118 IIATGASANRLGVI
+118 R
-132 NEEKFWSKGI
+132 
-142 SDLSYEESGGTIIN
+142 ESGGEIVSKSNIN
-156 DLDQKIWG
+156 IW
-164 EADLI
+164 ENADVV
-169 FCVQTPS
+169 FCVQPPS
-176 EDNLTKLKKGAV
+176 ESNLSKLKKGAI
-188 LLGLLNPYGNKELL
+188 LLGLLNPYANEKLQKT
-202 RIINSNKISALSLEL
+202 ITSQKISALSMEL

-312 ELPEIE
+312 ELPEID
-318 EKPGEAGGYAKAVTP
+318 EKPGESGGYAKAVTP

-349 ADVAICTAQ
+349 ADVAVCTAQ

-369 SPMIKKMRPGAVVI
+369 SHMIEKMRPGAVVI

-397 SNETIIKD
+397 SNETIIRN

-413 ELPSSVPYDASSL
+413 ELPSSVPYDASTL

-440 DGLIKLDK
+440 DGVINLDK

-457 LSDEGVV
+457 LSNEGVI